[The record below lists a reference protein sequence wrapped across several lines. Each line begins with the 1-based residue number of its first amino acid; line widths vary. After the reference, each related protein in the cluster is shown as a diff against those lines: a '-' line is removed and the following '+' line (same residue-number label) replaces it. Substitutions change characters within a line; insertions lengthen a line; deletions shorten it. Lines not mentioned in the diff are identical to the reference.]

1 MQICLSNPTIA
12 YQKQKMAEKIE
23 MVNMKC
29 LNSKFTQ
36 LGQQNI
42 TEFNNIMF
50 QNMHNVNRASMVNFN

>member
-1 MQICLSNPTIA
+1 MA
-12 YQKQKMAEKIE
+12 YQKLRMAEKIE
-23 MVNMKC
+23 TVNMKC

-50 QNMHNVNRASMVNFN
+50 QNMRYVNRLSMVNVK